1 MACLG
6 NEAIAF
12 VARFDSVIQD
22 IVIPIDSVRAIYAK
36 ESGQGMF
43 FDENNSSV
51 HATESIQSPINHK
64 PILSVVT

>member
-22 IVIPIDSVRAIYAK
+22 IVIPIDSVRATYAK

-51 HATESIQSPINHK
+51 HATESI
-64 PILSVVT
+64 